1 MPPIVGGRLIG
12 DIINGFPPKGAGIW
26 QTFTALVIRGDV
38 TVSSLSHHADLGVQF
53 GRQLDIWQVSILSP
67 LLHGHYSFTLKQD
80 TTITTL
86 PSSIQ
91 NQ

>member
-1 MPPIVGGRLIG
+1 MPSDIAVGG
-12 DIINGFPPKGAGIW
+12 
-26 QTFTALVIRGDV
+26 
-38 TVSSLSHHADLGVQF
+38 LSHRANLGVQI
-53 GRQLDIWQVSILSP
+53 GRQFDVRQITILSP
-67 LLHGHYSFTLKQD
+67 LLHRHESFTLKQD